1 MKKKRLMTNLIA
13 NLLAFAIQM
22 AISFILSPYLV
33 NRLGNEAYGFIGLAN
48 NFVSYVTI
56 LTVALNSM
64 AGRFISLEINKE
76 NYKKANEYYASTFFA
91 NLFMSIIV
99 AVLSS
104 IMIFNLNNLIN
115 VSAQLDTDVKITFIL
130 VFLNFIISILTT
142 VFSVATFIRN
152 RIDIDSIKS
161 IFLNLLRVSILLVL
175 FAIFQPKIYYIAIAS
190 VVCTI
195 LGSII
200 NIFITRKLVPEL
212 KIKIRYFNFESIKTL
227 LLSGIWNSINSLAR
241 VLLTGL
247 DLLVANLFVSGEA
260 MGILSIAK
268 TVPNMVES
276 LLSTIAGVFTPQFT
290 ILYAQGKKE
299 ELISEIKFSIKLLS
313 LIMTV
318 PLAGLVIFGYDFY
331 SLWLPVK
338 SADEIM
344 QIQILSIISVLPY
357 IFSAYIF
364 TLFSIDTVTNQL
376 KRPVIASFIM
386 SIVTIITEII
396 VLRYTNLGVYAIAG
410 VSSFYWLIKIWFFN
424 PINAAYN
431 LKIKW
436 NTFYPPFL
444 KASMCLILI
453 LVAFSIGHS
462 LVSIN
467 SWVDFLFFVG
477 IFGIIGYIINF
488 IILLNK
494 NEKTQVVN
502 KIKSKIIKIP
512 K

>member
-91 NLFMSIIV
+91 NLFMSAIV

-115 VSAQLDTDVKITFIL
+115 VSAELDTDVKITFIL

-175 FAIFQPKIYYIAIAS
+175 FAVFQPKIYYIAIAS

-212 KIKIRYFNFESIKTL
+212 KIKVRYFNFESIKTL

-467 SWVDFLFFVG
+467 SWVEFLFFVG

-502 KIKSKIIKIP
+502 KIKSKIIKIS